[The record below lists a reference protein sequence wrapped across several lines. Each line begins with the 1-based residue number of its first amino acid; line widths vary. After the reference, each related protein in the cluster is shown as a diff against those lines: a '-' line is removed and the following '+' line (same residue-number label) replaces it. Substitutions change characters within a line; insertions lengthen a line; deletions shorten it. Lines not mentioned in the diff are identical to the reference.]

1 MQTIVIINSYKVFYR
16 IIFQINFMRF
26 FIISFFVF
34 LSFNVLSQADK
45 YVNLI
50 NPQTARKHLEYLASD
65 ELEGREAG
73 KKGQKLAGAYL
84 MQNFLSYGLPPIKGE
99 YFQRFN
105 LRVSSPKNISLTVN
119 GDTLTYFND
128 FLHNSDFPDS
138 NFQNS
143 QSVFVGYGIESE
155 KYNELENVDVAN
167 KVVFMLEGSPRFK
180 KIKYTHTDSETIAIW
195 SDRDRKIKNLVD
207 KKAKAIIMVK
217 SKIDLFKKSYAHAF
231 TSSRMMLATD
241 TFLTKIPLL
250 FISEEKADS
259 LFKAG
264 GLVTGFK
271 RTKSKIAKKGIPLST
286 DLSLKISV
294 QSNIVNDKISS
305 ENVLGYIEGSDKKDE
320 VIIVTAHY
328 DHIGKHDG
336 KIFNGADD
344 DASGTAALLMMAKA
358 FSKAKEE
365 GNGPRRS
372 ILFMPVSAEEKG
384 LLGSRYYSENP
395 IFPLENT
402 VTNLN
407 IDMIG
412 RVDEAHHDN
421 KGIPNPDYVYIIG
434 SDFLSEQLHQINEK
448 QNQLYTKLEL
458 DYTFNSLN
466 HPNRFFQRSDHYN
479 FAKHGIPVI
488 FYFNGTHQDYH
499 KHTDTIEK
507 IDFMKLSKITKLVY
521 YTAWELANRESRI
534 ALD

>member
-16 IIFQINFMRF
+16 VIFQANRMRLYIIFL
-26 FIISFFVF
+26 FVF
-34 LSFNVLSQADK
+34 SSLNLLSQADK
-45 YVNLI
+45 YVHFI
-50 NPQTARKHLEYLASD
+50 NPQTARKHLEYLASN

-105 LRVSSPKNISLTVN
+105 LRVSSPKKIILQVN

-138 NFQNS
+138 NFQNA

-155 KYNELENVDVAN
+155 KFNELKSVDVEN
-167 KVVFMLEGSPRFK
+167 KVVFMLEGSPKFK
-180 KIKYTHTDSETIAIW
+180 KGKFTPSAMESIALW
-195 SDRDRKIKNLVD
+195 SDRDRKVQNLVD
-207 KKAKAIIMVK
+207 KKAKAIIIVN
-217 SKIDLFKKSYAHAF
+217 SKINLLKRSYAHSF
-231 TSSRMMLATD
+231 KSSRMVLATD
-241 TFLTKIPLL
+241 SFTTKVPLL

-259 LFKAG
+259 LFKLG
-264 GLVTGFK
+264 GSITGYK
-271 RTKSKIAKKGIPLST
+271 KTKSKIAKKGIPLSVE
-286 DLSLKISV
+286 LSLKIGI
-294 QSNIVNDKISS
+294 QSNIINTKISS
-305 ENVLGYIEGSDKKDE
+305 ENVLGYIEGSDKKE
-320 VIIVTAHY
+320 ELIVVTAHY

-344 DASGTAALLMMAKA
+344 DASGTTALLMMAKA
-358 FSKAKEE
+358 FAKAKED

-395 IFPLENT
+395 IFPLKNT
-402 VTNLN
+402 VANLN

-412 RVDEAHHDN
+412 RVDQPHHDN

-434 SDFLSEQLHQINEK
+434 SDFLSKELHQINEN
-448 QNQLYTKLEL
+448 QNKTYTNLEL
-458 DYTFNSLN
+458 DYTFNSLDD
-466 HPNRFFQRSDHYN
+466 PNRFFQRSDHYN
-479 FAKHGIPVI
+479 FAKHMIPVI
-488 FYFNGTHQDYH
+488 FYFNGTHEDYH
-499 KHTDTIEK
+499 KHTDTVDK
-507 IDFMKLSKITKLVY
+507 IDFIKLSKITKLVY
-521 YTAWELANRESRI
+521 YTAWELSNRENRI
-534 ALD
+534 ELD